1 MKNKLDVKYQ
11 FTKIARDLYNVYDST
26 NNEGA
31 FLNTKDLCDTLVQK
45 RGGAALTQDIYDMLD
60 GAENGH
66 TFGITESALTIN
78 KSASTNGIEP
88 WKLAEVDGQEVF
100 VSASTGCDVEDEDE
114 DKLKKKASLNK
125 PVHTYK
131 VAIHTGTL
139 AKTARAHDILKNA
152 GYGDEDLYINP
163 ANPDTV
169 VVTVKDDK
177 SPSQVQKAM
186 CDKMNGG
193 YVTVDCDDIECCHDF
208 CDCGCEPFDYP
219 DMKEGEFVLIIPN
232 NKPMFATSADSLRD
246 YATANNFADFKVCAA
261 DGSAVYDSA
270 LKDAI
275 KEIDEVMPKQQ
286 VNAEVNVNN
295 LDDEQSQQATAIIEN
310 GGRAFILTKDGKNI
324 VCNAND
330 LYKYKKDGWEYIGES
345 FDGGSYVSDNIQ
357 KGADLN
363 TDPTVYEDEQTG
375 EVFTQEQLNNDP
387 NKENRS
393 LKPHTVNSQY
403 INDMFKEAS
412 TIELS
417 LAQKNLLRAAFHYC
431 GFEKVA
437 YLSDDSFS
445 IKAGEAVVTV
455 SNDKATS
462 LPLALFNDAALG
474 EDSKE
479 KEALKTDS
487 ILG

>member
-1 MKNKLDVKYQ
+1 MKNKFDVRYQ

-26 NNEGA
+26 TNTGA
-31 FLNTKDLCDTLVQK
+31 FLNTKDLCDDLVQK
-45 RGGAALTQDIYDMLD
+45 RGGVALTQDIYDMLE
-60 GAENGH
+60 GADNGH
-66 TFGITESALTIN
+66 TFGITESALEIN
-78 KSASTNGIEP
+78 KAASADGIEP
-88 WKLAEVDGQEVF
+88 WKLAEVDGKEVF
-100 VSASTGCDVEDEDE
+100 VSASTGLEVEDD

-139 AKTARAHDILKNA
+139 AKTARAHDILIGA
-152 GYGDEDLYINP
+152 GYTDENMYINP

-169 VVTVKDDK
+169 VVTVQDEQC
-177 SPSQVQKAM
+177 PSQVQKAM

-193 YVTVDCDDIECCHDF
+193 YVDVTTDDIECCHDF
-208 CDCGCEPFDYP
+208 CPCGCEPFDYP
-219 DMKEGEFVLIIPN
+219 DMKADEFVLIIPN

-246 YATANNFADFKVCAA
+246 YATANNFDNFKVCAA
-261 DGSAVYDSA
+261 DGSSVYDSA
-270 LKDAI
+270 MKEVSD
-275 KEIDEVMPKQQ
+275 EIDEVMP
-286 VNAEVNVNN
+286 
-295 LDDEQSQQATAIIEN
+295 QAKT
-310 GGRAFILTKDGKNI
+310 
-324 VCNAND
+324 
-330 LYKYKKDGWEYIGES
+330 
-345 FDGGSYVSDNIQ
+345 
-357 KGADLN
+357 ADLN
-363 TDPTVYEDEQTG
+363 TDPTVYEDENTG
-375 EVFTQEQLNNDP
+375 EVFTQEQLKNDP

-437 YLSDDSFS
+437 YLSEDSFS
-445 IKAGEAVVTV
+445 IKAGDAVITV
-455 SNDKATS
+455 DNDKASS
-462 LPLALFNDAALG
+462 LPFALFNDVALG

-479 KEALKTDS
+479 KEDLKSDS

>member
-1 MKNKLDVKYQ
+1 MKNKFDVRYQ

-26 NNEGA
+26 SNTGV
-31 FLNTKDLCDTLVQK
+31 FLNTKDLCDDLVQK
-45 RGGAALTQDIYDMLD
+45 RGGVALTQDIYDMLE
-60 GAENGH
+60 GADNGH
-66 TFGITESALTIN
+66 TFGITESALEIN
-78 KSASTNGIEP
+78 KAASADGIEP
-88 WKLAEVDGQEVF
+88 WKLAEVDGKEVF
-100 VSASTGCDVEDEDE
+100 VSASTGLEVEDD
-114 DKLKKKASLNK
+114 DKLTKKASLNK

-139 AKTARAHDILKNA
+139 AKTARAHDILIGA
-152 GYGDEDLYINP
+152 GYTDENMYINP

-169 VVTVKDDK
+169 VVTVQDEHG
-177 SPSQVQKAM
+177 PSQVQKAM

-193 YVTVDCDDIECCHDF
+193 YVDVTTDDIECCHDF
-208 CDCGCEPFDYP
+208 CPCGCEPFDYP
-219 DMKEGEFVLIIPN
+219 DMKPEEFVLIIPN

-246 YATANNFADFKVCAA
+246 YATANNFSTFKVCAS
-261 DGSAVYDSA
+261 DGSSVYDSA
-270 LKDAI
+270 MREVSD
-275 KEIDEVMPKQQ
+275 EIGEVMPQKQ
-286 VNAEVNVNN
+286 AEVNVNN

-345 FDGGSYVSDNIQ
+345 FDGESYVSDNIQ

-363 TDPTVYEDEQTG
+363 TDPTVFEDKNTG
-375 EVFTQEQLNNDP
+375 EVFTKEQLDADP
-387 NKENRS
+387 NKATRTLQTHE
-393 LKPHTVNSQY
+393 VNSQY

-437 YLSDDSFS
+437 YISEDSFS
-445 IKAGEAVVTV
+445 IKAGEAVITV
-455 SNDKATS
+455 DNDKASS
-462 LPLALFNDAALG
+462 LPFALFNDVALG
-474 EDSKE
+474 EDGKE
-479 KEALKTDS
+479 KEDLKSDS